1 VLGSVEVRCTW
12 ARICHWYLST
22 PKRLKERAGNV
33 PVSLLRLKL
42 ELLKLDQHALERAN
56 RFAITL
62 RTLFRANE
70 RPIRNL
76 VGRKASDVLRNPDLR
91 ASGTWTV
98 LLPLPAS

>member
-1 VLGSVEVRCTW
+1 MVLEHDVQ
-12 ARICHWYLST
+12 
-22 PKRLKERAGNV
+22 RLKERAGNV